1 MALRTYHMP
10 YTFRS
15 WGCGGKKDMILAPE
29 ESEVRRVFTIPVTP
43 LKLVSLVGRGYI
55 YPIKEELRLQ
65 TLISGGLIHYKYISK
80 SYRKGKQSGARVRGT
95 SQRIVITMSRL
106 SVFFPWERR
115 LADWSCPNWR
125 CYHLFAYGKSES
137 KVWYD
142 WTNSISQLPWGW
154 CCSPGNFLWT

>member
-29 ESEVRRVFTIPVTP
+29 ESEVRRVFTMPVTP

-95 SQRIVITMSRL
+95 S
-106 SVFFPWERR
+106 
-115 LADWSCPNWR
+115 
-125 CYHLFAYGKSES
+125 
-137 KVWYD
+137 
-142 WTNSISQLPWGW
+142 
-154 CCSPGNFLWT
+154 